1 MDGAAIQSLAF
12 KSLDLG
18 RSQLSSLTFIDQLP
32 SLKELIVKLGQF
44 SEQALEDLPQE
55 LKISILDWSAI
66 SEILMYGTL
75 WVLRTWE
82 GARREGNNFF
92 P

>member
-1 MDGAAIQSLAF
+1 MDGATIQSLAF

-55 LKISILDWSAI
+55 LKISILD
-66 SEILMYGTL
+66 
-75 WVLRTWE
+75 
-82 GARREGNNFF
+82 
-92 P
+92 